1 LILLALGCQVD
12 AVKRVAAKGN
22 QPDSIN
28 EDAAFDGSGGIGDA
42 LDPAPL
48 LTPDEDGSE
57 PTGGAALVRQP
68 VQQPERPAEPP
79 APDEDGSEPPGT
91 TLASAARP
99 PGRQD
104 DVHSLASANDL
115 MAQVAADLAPMAP
128 SVSADSTAASGAGI
142 PASAMPADA
151 SLPSV
156 PVVPQAL
163 GAAVTLPMKGVP
175 TPSLRGAAAIDGVTV
190 GAQAGFAPLA
200 AAAVPGNF
208 APAPEKGD
216 DRSKP
221 ADTDAQADVALMFL
235 HKRMSAEKKEE
246 VRLRKRLAGTIR
258 WGLKLKKALLDEE
271 RAENKEKRRVKA
283 LFSKHEKQT
292 VAALDKAHKREV
304 VLSVNLQNATRTAAT
319 RATTVGNLKVKI
331 AEYERDHKLLHS
343 KLAEVASETLQLR
356 AHLSQEMTTEADLR
370 QKLSQSNIELSS
382 HLKIEAQER
391 KAEAADRLKIA
402 SKVAA
407 LEKTQKEL
415 QRTRT
420 AKSHED
426 ATLNVTRRELKATW
440 TLSKQQKESELTKQ
454 KRMHELLSK
463 EKAAEERAKLL
474 GQALEVQ
481 KKQVSGERAHEQ
493 QMGQLVNALRDN
505 VRREVSN
512 LTWRLGT
519 AENQE
524 KDLKK
529 MNNRL
534 QQLLR
539 GNISRIS
546 NLQSEV
552 VLLKKR
558 VDDGDAARRK
568 AEKAEEKAE
577 DEKIAAEAVSKQL
590 SGTVP
595 RLLEQ
600 AQMAHEAHDTEKA
613 MRAQAQVA
621 QAQARNEM
629 VNLEQQYTSAVQGQL
644 EQLNQVLPKLGAS
657 PQAAAAA
664 TVPDDL
670 ALDQVENDTAL
681 VSEASLPPAPVT
693 EDLADAVGR
702 AAAATSVVEQPVARG
717 QQQHKALPAAS
728 RRLRSNQPAPD
739 LARDSQGLGMLLSQ
753 DDDTDYSKI
762 SIVAATMVAD
772 SSDES

>member
-1 LILLALGCQVD
+1 
-12 AVKRVAAKGN
+12 
-22 QPDSIN
+22 
-28 EDAAFDGSGGIGDA
+28 
-42 LDPAPL
+42 
-48 LTPDEDGSE
+48 
-57 PTGGAALVRQP
+57 
-68 VQQPERPAEPP
+68 
-79 APDEDGSEPPGT
+79 
-91 TLASAARP
+91 
-99 PGRQD
+99 
-104 DVHSLASANDL
+104 
-115 MAQVAADLAPMAP
+115 M
-128 SVSADSTAASGAGI
+128 
-142 PASAMPADA
+142 
-151 SLPSV
+151 
-156 PVVPQAL
+156 
-163 GAAVTLPMKGVP
+163 
-175 TPSLRGAAAIDGVTV
+175 
-190 GAQAGFAPLA
+190 
-200 AAAVPGNF
+200 
-208 APAPEKGD
+208 
-216 DRSKP
+216 
-221 ADTDAQADVALMFL
+221 
-235 HKRMSAEKKEE
+235 
-246 VRLRKRLAGTIR
+246 
-258 WGLKLKKALLDEE
+258 
-271 RAENKEKRRVKA
+271 AENKEKRRVKA

-292 VAALDKAHKREV
+292 VVALDKAHKREV

-629 VNLEQQYTSAVQGQL
+629 VNLEQQYTTAVQGQL

-657 PQAAAAA
+657 PQAANPGPVA
-664 TVPDDL
+664 TASVPDDL
-670 ALDQVENDTAL
+670 TFEQD
-681 VSEASLPPAPVT
+681 EASAPVS

-728 RRLRSNQPAPD
+728 RQVRSAQQAPD

-753 DDDTDYSKI
+753 DDDEDPKI
-762 SIVAATMVAD
+762 PIDAAAMVAD